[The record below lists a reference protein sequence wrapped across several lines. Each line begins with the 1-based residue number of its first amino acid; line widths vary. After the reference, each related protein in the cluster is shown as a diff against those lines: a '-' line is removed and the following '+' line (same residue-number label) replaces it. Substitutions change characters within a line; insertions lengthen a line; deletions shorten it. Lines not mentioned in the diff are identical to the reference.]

1 MNHMICDHVVI
12 IEKGKKHGL
21 NRLCNNNNNNN
32 NNNRLKLSQYMV
44 LWTPHF
50 GACAST
56 RWRVRFLI

>member
-32 NNNRLKLSQYMV
+32 NNNNRLKLSQYMV
-44 LWTPHF
+44 LWTHISAHVFPLDGKLDF
-50 GACAST
+50 
-56 RWRVRFLI
+56 